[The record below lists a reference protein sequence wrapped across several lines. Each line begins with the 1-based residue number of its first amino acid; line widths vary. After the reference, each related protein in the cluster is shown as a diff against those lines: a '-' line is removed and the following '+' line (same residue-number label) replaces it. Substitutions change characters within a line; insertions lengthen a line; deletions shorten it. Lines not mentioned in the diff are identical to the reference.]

1 MQPCH
6 LRLTLP
12 GLVAQRG
19 PQLQEPS
26 TVDRRRSV
34 RHGGGMQMFRSR
46 TAKMVMAAI
55 GVLLMVGA
63 LLIGFIPS

>member
-1 MQPCH
+1 
-6 LRLTLP
+6 
-12 GLVAQRG
+12 
-19 PQLQEPS
+19 
-26 TVDRRRSV
+26 
-34 RHGGGMQMFRSR
+34 MQMFRSR